1 MYLLR
6 LGFVD
11 IEYKYYHR
19 LSLENPEE
27 FNKLLI
33 KNLPSLHFTTPN
45 EVADFALDICERG
58 NMMNGVICDLTGG
71 HSWK

>member
-11 IEYKYYHR
+11 IEHKYYHK
-19 LSLENPEE
+19 LSKENPHDFHEI
-27 FNKLLI
+27 LLN
-33 KNLPSLHFTTPN
+33 NLPSLHFTTPN
-45 EVADFALDICERG
+45 EIADFALEIFKNG
-58 NMMNGVICDLTGG
+58 NMMNGLQCDLTGG